1 MVLNDHNVRVS
12 LNQDELVSLK
22 DLSLSLTSIPRL
34 EKRYWIGAFLICA
47 QAIILGLVGIISP
60 EWFIEHLL
68 SPSIEETDFLIRNTR
83 IRGIVVI
90 LLTLFWLSKMYDEK
104 WSTRITNVAM
114 VWVVVMSI
122 GDFLKVYFLGVIEA
136 TSEAILFTAW
146 RPTVVFLI
154 YNMRIKMN
162 DYFRARKLHQLD
174 Q

>member
-1 MVLNDHNVRVS
+1 
-12 LNQDELVSLK
+12 
-22 DLSLSLTSIPRL
+22 
-34 EKRYWIGAFLICA
+34 
-47 QAIILGLVGIISP
+47 
-60 EWFIEHLL
+60 
-68 SPSIEETDFLIRNTR
+68 
-83 IRGIVVI
+83 
-90 LLTLFWLSKMYDEK
+90 
-104 WSTRITNVAM
+104 M